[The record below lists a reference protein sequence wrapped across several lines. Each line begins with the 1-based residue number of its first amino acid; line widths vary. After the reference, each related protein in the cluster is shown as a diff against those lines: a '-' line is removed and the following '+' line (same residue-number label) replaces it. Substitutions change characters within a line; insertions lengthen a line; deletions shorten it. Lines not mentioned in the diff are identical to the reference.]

1 MTPRSTAADPQRRRS
16 DGRYRAGQLSADY
29 PSDALF
35 RSSVA
40 IENLHWIENDAEGAR
55 PFAQTPKAFGG
66 LSSPKW
72 PSQIFGDDQAWQIK
86 QDRVTN
92 GRKLYADLCSGCHL
106 GPVNDPTFDAQF
118 PEKSIWSSPLGGQRQ
133 GRVLDLV
140 QINVKGTGTDPEQ
153 SACWRSEPFRCRA
166 SSTCS
171 PRSDLANWWWMSQ
184 SAGISSTDM
193 PYSLALMEASTSSA
207 GNGWPISSSPRAKR

>member
-1 MTPRSTAADPQRRRS
+1 MLNRIGNQVFSQDLTLSGVGGFEKNLHAQDAPVSFPPIWTVPWFKYAQYDASIEQPLVRNAGEAMGVTA
-16 DGRYRAGQLSADY
+16 LVNMSADY

-40 IENLHWIENDAEGAR
+40 IENLHWIETMLRGPD

-66 LSSPKW
+66 LSSPQW

-106 GPVNDPTFDAQF
+106 GPVNDPTFDAQY
-118 PEKSIWSSPLGGQRQ
+118 PEKSIWSRHWEGSGNPRARRSPARFRRSPL
-133 GRVLDLV
+133 LV
-140 QINVKGTGTDPEQ
+140 RWRRRRAFARR
-153 SACWRSEPFRCRA
+153 SAA
-166 SSTCS
+166 
-171 PRSDLANWWWMSQ
+171 A
-184 SAGISSTDM
+184 
-193 PYSLALMEASTSSA
+193 
-207 GNGWPISSSPRAKR
+207 